1 MPAPR
6 RAILANIHER
16 KLDPT
21 SSHTQLDKTGKLV
34 SSKEVVEHEPPNLLF
49 ASKQKVVSEI
59 RQEQVKQ
66 CVEPVEPVE
75 HVETVQESK
84 VEQPVMEEPLVQEVI
99 NEVAEEL
106 KVEEVLSSE
115 TVSAEETVVE
125 VSSSAET
132 TLGFS
137 KKKSKKKN

>member
-6 RAILANIHER
+6 RAILANIHEH

-21 SSHTQLDKTGKLV
+21 SSHTKLDKTGKLV
-34 SSKEVVEHEPPNLLF
+34 SSKEVVEHELPKAMF

-66 CVEPVEPVE
+66 HVEP
-75 HVETVQESK
+75 VQESK

-106 KVEEVLSSE
+106 KVEEVLASE
-115 TVSAEETVVE
+115 TVSTEETVVE
-125 VSSSAET
+125 VSSVAET

>member
-16 KLDPT
+16 KLDPA
-21 SSHTQLDKTGKLV
+21 SSHTQLDKTGKFV
-34 SSKEVVEHEPPNLLF
+34 FSKEVVEPEPPKTLF
-49 ASKQKVVSEI
+49 ASKQKIVSEI

-66 CVEPVEPVE
+66 HVE
-75 HVETVQESK
+75 HVEPVQESK
-84 VEQPVMEEPLVQEVI
+84 VEQPAVEEPLVQEVI

-106 KVEEVLSSE
+106 KVEEVLASE
-115 TVSAEETVVE
+115 TVSTEETVVE
-125 VSSSAET
+125 VSSVAET

>member
-6 RAILANIHER
+6 RAILANIHEH

-21 SSHTQLDKTGKLV
+21 SSHTKLDKTGKLV
-34 SSKEVVEHEPPNLLF
+34 SSKEVVEHELPKAMF

-66 CVEPVEPVE
+66 HVEP
-75 HVETVQESK
+75 VQESK

-99 NEVAEEL
+99 NEVAE
-106 KVEEVLSSE
+106 VLASE
-115 TVSAEETVVE
+115 TVSTEETVVE
-125 VSSSAET
+125 VSSVAET

>member
-1 MPAPR
+1 M
-6 RAILANIHER
+6 E
-16 KLDPT
+16 
-21 SSHTQLDKTGKLV
+21 LDKTGKFV
-34 SSKEVVEHEPPNLLF
+34 FSKEVVEPEPPKTLF

-66 CVEPVEPVE
+66 HVEPVE

-106 KVEEVLSSE
+106 KVEEVLASE
-115 TVSAEETVVE
+115 TVSTEETVVE
-125 VSSSAET
+125 VSSVAET

>member
-21 SSHTQLDKTGKLV
+21 TSHTQLDKTGKLV
-34 SSKEVVEHEPPNLLF
+34 SSKEVVEHELPKIVF

-66 CVEPVEPVE
+66 HVEP
-75 HVETVQESK
+75 VQESK
-84 VEQPVMEEPLVQEVI
+84 VEQPVVEEPLVQEVI

-106 KVEEVLSSE
+106 KVEEVLASE
-115 TVSAEETVVE
+115 TVSTEETVVE
-125 VSSSAET
+125 VSSVAET

>member
-21 SSHTQLDKTGKLV
+21 TSHTQLDKTGKLV
-34 SSKEVVEHEPPNLLF
+34 SSKEVVEHELPKVVF

-66 CVEPVEPVE
+66 HVEP
-75 HVETVQESK
+75 VQESK
-84 VEQPVMEEPLVQEVI
+84 VEQPEVEEPLVQEVI

-106 KVEEVLSSE
+106 KVEEVLASE
-115 TVSAEETVVE
+115 TVSTEETVVE
-125 VSSSAET
+125 VSSVAET

>member
-6 RAILANIHER
+6 RAILANIHEH

-21 SSHTQLDKTGKLV
+21 SSHTKLDKTGKLV
-34 SSKEVVEHEPPNLLF
+34 SSKEVVEHELPKAMF

-66 CVEPVEPVE
+66 HVEP
-75 HVETVQESK
+75 VQESK

-106 KVEEVLSSE
+106 KVEEVLASE
-115 TVSAEETVVE
+115 TVSTEETVVE
-125 VSSSAET
+125 VSSVAET

-137 KKKSKKKN
+137 KKKSKKKNWN

>member
-21 SSHTQLDKTGKLV
+21 TSHTQLDKTGKLV
-34 SSKEVVEHEPPNLLF
+34 SSKEVVEHELPKIVF

-66 CVEPVEPVE
+66 HVEP
-75 HVETVQESK
+75 VQESK
-84 VEQPVMEEPLVQEVI
+84 VEQPAVEEPLVQEVI

-106 KVEEVLSSE
+106 KVEEVLASE
-115 TVSAEETVVE
+115 TVSTEETVVE
-125 VSSSAET
+125 VSSVAET

>member
-6 RAILANIHER
+6 RAILANIHEH

-21 SSHTQLDKTGKLV
+21 SSHTKLDKTGKLV
-34 SSKEVVEHEPPNLLF
+34 SSKEVVEHELPKAMF

-66 CVEPVEPVE
+66 HVEP
-75 HVETVQESK
+75 VQESK

-106 KVEEVLSSE
+106 KVEELLSSE
-115 TVSAEETVVE
+115 TVSTEETVVE

>member
-21 SSHTQLDKTGKLV
+21 TSHTQLDKTGKLV
-34 SSKEVVEHEPPNLLF
+34 SSKEVVEHELPKVVF

-66 CVEPVEPVE
+66 HVEP
-75 HVETVQESK
+75 VQESK
-84 VEQPVMEEPLVQEVI
+84 VEQPVVEEPLVQEVI

-106 KVEEVLSSE
+106 KVEEVLASE
-115 TVSAEETVVE
+115 TVSTEETVVE
-125 VSSSAET
+125 VSSVAET

>member
-21 SSHTQLDKTGKLV
+21 TSHTQLDKTGKLV
-34 SSKEVVEHEPPNLLF
+34 SSKEVVEHELPKIVF

-66 CVEPVEPVE
+66 HVEP
-75 HVETVQESK
+75 VQESK
-84 VEQPVMEEPLVQEVI
+84 VEQPVVEEPLVQEVI

-106 KVEEVLSSE
+106 KVEEVLASE
-115 TVSAEETVVE
+115 TVSTEETVVE
-125 VSSSAET
+125 VSSSAKT

>member
-34 SSKEVVEHEPPNLLF
+34 FSKEVAAQQKVLF
-49 ASKQKVVSEI
+49 ASKQEVVSEI
-59 RQEQVKQ
+59 RQEQVKHH
-66 CVEPVEPVE
+66 VEPVQKSKIEEPVIE
-75 HVETVQESK
+75 APLAQEAIK
-84 VEQPVMEEPLVQEVI
+84 EVT
-99 NEVAEEL
+99 EEL
-106 KVEEVLSSE
+106 KVEEVLASE
-115 TVSAEETVVE
+115 TVSTEETLVE
-125 VSSSAET
+125 VSSVAET

>member
-1 MPAPR
+1 MPAPT
-6 RAILANIHER
+6 RAILANIHEH
-16 KLDPT
+16 KLNPT

-34 SSKEVVEHEPPNLLF
+34 SSKEVVELPKAIF

-66 CVEPVEPVE
+66 PVEPVEP
-75 HVETVQESK
+75 VQESK

-99 NEVAEEL
+99 NEVAKEL
-106 KVEEVLSSE
+106 KVEEVLASE
-115 TVSAEETVVE
+115 TVSTEETAVE
-125 VSSSAET
+125 DTSTTET

>member
-21 SSHTQLDKTGKLV
+21 TSHTQLDKTGKLV

-66 CVEPVEPVE
+66 HVE
-75 HVETVQESK
+75 HVEPVQESK
-84 VEQPVMEEPLVQEVI
+84 VEQPAMEEPLVQEVI

-106 KVEEVLSSE
+106 KVEEVLASE
-115 TVSAEETVVE
+115 TVSTEETVVE
-125 VSSSAET
+125 VSSVAET

>member
-34 SSKEVVEHEPPNLLF
+34 LKKQAVESKNVLF
-49 ASKQKVVSEI
+49 ASKQEIVLEI
-59 RQEQVKQ
+59 RQEQVKHHVDPVQ
-66 CVEPVEPVE
+66 EHKVEEPVI
-75 HVETVQESK
+75 
-84 VEQPVMEEPLVQEVI
+84 EQPLVQEVI
-99 NEVAEEL
+99 NEVAEES
-106 KVEEVLSSE
+106 KVEEVLASE
-115 TVSAEETVVE
+115 TVSTEDTVVE
-125 VSSSAET
+125 VSSVAET

>member
-21 SSHTQLDKTGKLV
+21 SSHTQLDKTGKFLF
-34 SSKEVVEHEPPNLLF
+34 SKEVVEHEPPKTLF

-66 CVEPVEPVE
+66 HVE
-75 HVETVQESK
+75 HVEPVQESK
-84 VEQPVMEEPLVQEVI
+84 VEQPVVEEPLVQEVI

-106 KVEEVLSSE
+106 KVEEVLASE
-115 TVSAEETVVE
+115 TVSTEETVDE

>member
-6 RAILANIHER
+6 RAILANIHEH

-21 SSHTQLDKTGKLV
+21 SSHTKLDKTGKLV
-34 SSKEVVEHEPPNLLF
+34 SSKEVVEHELPKAMF

-66 CVEPVEPVE
+66 HVEP
-75 HVETVQESK
+75 VQESK
-84 VEQPVMEEPLVQEVI
+84 VEQPAVEEPLVQEVI

-106 KVEEVLSSE
+106 KVEEVLASE
-115 TVSAEETVVE
+115 TVSTEETVVE
-125 VSSSAET
+125 VSSVAET

>member
-34 SSKEVVEHEPPNLLF
+34 SSKEVVEHELPKVVF

-66 CVEPVEPVE
+66 HVEP
-75 HVETVQESK
+75 VQESK
-84 VEQPVMEEPLVQEVI
+84 VEQPAVEEPLVQEVI

-106 KVEEVLSSE
+106 KVEEVLASE
-115 TVSAEETVVE
+115 TVSTEETVVE
-125 VSSSAET
+125 VSSVAET

>member
-21 SSHTQLDKTGKLV
+21 TSHTQLDKTGKLV
-34 SSKEVVEHEPPNLLF
+34 SSKEVVEHELPKVVF

-66 CVEPVEPVE
+66 HVEP
-75 HVETVQESK
+75 VQESK
-84 VEQPVMEEPLVQEVI
+84 VEQPAVEEPLVQEVI

-106 KVEEVLSSE
+106 KVEEVLASE
-115 TVSAEETVVE
+115 TVSTEETVVE
-125 VSSSAET
+125 VSSVAET

>member
-6 RAILANIHER
+6 RAILANIHEH

-21 SSHTQLDKTGKLV
+21 SSHTKLDKTGKLV
-34 SSKEVVEHEPPNLLF
+34 SSKEVVEHELPKAMF

-66 CVEPVEPVE
+66 HVEP
-75 HVETVQESK
+75 VQESK

-115 TVSAEETVVE
+115 TVSTEETVVE

>member
-6 RAILANIHER
+6 RAILANIHEH

-21 SSHTQLDKTGKLV
+21 SSHTKLDKTGKLV
-34 SSKEVVEHEPPNLLF
+34 SSKEVVEHELPKAMF

-66 CVEPVEPVE
+66 PVEPVEP
-75 HVETVQESK
+75 VQESK

-106 KVEEVLSSE
+106 KVEEVLASE
-115 TVSAEETVVE
+115 TVSTEETVVE
-125 VSSSAET
+125 VSSVAET